1 MKKIKMK
8 SKRIVI
14 FLMAFIVVSALLLN
28 LDIGLFRADATAS
41 RAGDYCPI
49 TFLVPETIYLTP
61 QTSSSNN
68 TFQYY
73 VDSYTNGSLRAP
85 TLDIQNYITYGG
97 DGYAAIKY
105 GNLYFN
111 CPESTL
117 VVISCTG
124 ASPALSVTTGTTTVD
139 AKITGGTMTSN
150 IPQNYGTTIKWT
162 ATYIV
167 NGKTRT
173 AFAYSY
179 CYAPECAPVAAAARY
194 ENTSWDNLFAQSVV
208 WISGVQGYSTTFNGT
223 SREGTYS
230 ASSTS
235 LYPLTGHLEFPSS
248 GSHTAISHW
257 LSETDGGAYY
267 YNNTS
272 GTDEVVFTN
281 SPYGLLTIDTSRYN
295 NLNQIPNLSIGYLVS
310 DTENIEKGAC
320 YFSDFT
326 GYDNGTNGS
335 STAQESIDTAKSRTG
350 TILVGGNSLNSTSN
364 LEGMKYSDVW
374 NRSVSGTGTQEFKIK
389 GFLWCDDG
397 DLSMNSCV
405 SYLGVTKVN
414 KANLRNKVRQ
424 YINLGLQPLDYTS
437 TSWSAFLNALTNAA
451 QRLGNP
457 AASDTSTTE
466 LDNAYNA
473 LVKLTY
479 TATITYMLPCTTG
492 VVGLV
497 NGVQKADAADGSTDG
512 FISVKETIEFN
523 SDDSVTF
530 SPNNFNGYT
539 VSSAFGATTSIDTIT
554 LEDQNSNISVTYT
567 YAANRY
573 VVTLNYGSDSVG
585 GYGHQDYTSTYDVST
600 INVDFNHTYSS
611 CSLPTPEMAGWSF
624 GGWYNTSTF
633 SSRILQS
640 TVMSETTPH
649 TIYAKWT
656 PYFSGGHGHKSGEVI
671 NGKLLN
677 YDDMFLISNSTDF
690 DRIDMYNSTYNYST
704 SNGFSYKQTQNLTLN

>member
-1 MKKIKMK
+1 
-8 SKRIVI
+8 
-14 FLMAFIVVSALLLN
+14 
-28 LDIGLFRADATAS
+28 
-41 RAGDYCPI
+41 
-49 TFLVPETIYLTP
+49 
-61 QTSSSNN
+61 
-68 TFQYY
+68 
-73 VDSYTNGSLRAP
+73 
-85 TLDIQNYITYGG
+85 
-97 DGYAAIKY
+97 
-105 GNLYFN
+105 
-111 CPESTL
+111 
-117 VVISCTG
+117 
-124 ASPALSVTTGTTTVD
+124 
-139 AKITGGTMTSN
+139 MTSKYTAKLWN
-150 IPQNYGTTIKWT
+150 NYKMDCN
-162 ATYIV
+162 YIV

-272 GTDEVVFTN
+272 GSDAVVFSN

-437 TSWSAFLNALTNAA
+437 TSWSAFLNALPM
-451 QRLGNP
+451 QL
-457 AASDTSTTE
+457 
-466 LDNAYNA
+466 NA
-473 LVKLTY
+473 L
-479 TATITYMLPCTTG
+479 
-492 VVGLV
+492 
-497 NGVQKADAADGSTDG
+497 
-512 FISVKETIEFN
+512 E
-523 SDDSVTF
+523 
-530 SPNNFNGYT
+530 
-539 VSSAFGATTSIDTIT
+539 
-554 LEDQNSNISVTYT
+554 
-567 YAANRY
+567 
-573 VVTLNYGSDSVG
+573 
-585 GYGHQDYTSTYDVST
+585 
-600 INVDFNHTYSS
+600 
-611 CSLPTPEMAGWSF
+611 
-624 GGWYNTSTF
+624 
-633 SSRILQS
+633 ILQ
-640 TVMSETTPH
+640 H
-649 TIYAKWT
+649 
-656 PYFSGGHGHKSGEVI
+656 
-671 NGKLLN
+671 
-677 YDDMFLISNSTDF
+677 LIH
-690 DRIDMYNSTYNYST
+690 RL
-704 SNGFSYKQTQNLTLN
+704 QNLTMPIMHSLNYLYCNNYIYASMHNRGLWVL